1 MKTGTVNLPLH
12 YGRAPR
18 WLFERMV
25 GLSREITRIIIYEYG
40 ADEFLQRIADPYWFQ
55 AFSCVLGF
63 DWHSSGTTTTT
74 CGALKVAIDPEEMG
88 IAVAGGKG
96 RTSRKTPD
104 EIRAISESDAFSISD
119 DTVNDLVYSSRMSAK
134 VDNTC
139 VQDGYQ
145 LYHHCFIFTEKGDWA
160 VVQQGMNNEDRYARR
175 YHWLSSDLGQFVCE
189 PHLGICC
196 DRVGADGEVL
206 DMTAEVSEEA
216 RKTSLDLVK
225 DDPDH
230 LMRYFRSDASQTTL
244 FDFDALS
251 PTPPSASRST
261 TPPASP
267 PTPSL
272 TMPAH
277 HPVLGCDL
285 GKGGWKVLKNAY
297 ELQPESYEELVSLAG
312 MGPAK
317 IRALALVSDL
327 VFGTEPSWHDPA
339 TYSFAHGGKDG
350 YPYPVDRDTYDHSI
364 EVLRDAIE
372 GAEIGEK
379 ERYRAIRRLGE
390 FV

>member
-12 YGRAPR
+12 GGRAPR
-18 WLFERMV
+18 WLFQRMV
-25 GLSREITRIIIYEYG
+25 KLSREITKIIIHEYG
-40 ADEFLQRIADPYWFQ
+40 TAEFLHRIADPYWFQ

-74 CGALKVAIDPEEMG
+74 CGALKVAIDPAEMG

-104 EIRAISESDAFSISD
+104 EIRAISESDAFSLSGNKVD
-119 DTVNDLVYSSRMSAK
+119 ELVYSSRMSAK

-160 VVQQGMNNEDRYARR
+160 VVQQGMNKEDRYARR
-175 YHWLSSDLGQFVCE
+175 YHWLSSDLERFVCE

-196 DRVGADGEVL
+196 DRLGAEGEVL
-206 DMTAEVSEEA
+206 DMTAELSEETRDA
-216 RKTSLDLVK
+216 SLDLVK
-225 DDPDH
+225 DDPEH
-230 LMRYFRSDASQTTL
+230 LMRYFRSDRNQMTL
-244 FDFDALS
+244 FDFDGLS
-251 PTPPSASRST
+251 PSPPPATPSA
-261 TPPASP
+261 
-267 PTPSL
+267 PSL

-277 HPVLGCDL
+277 HPVLDCDL
-285 GKGGWKVLKNAY
+285 GKQGWKVLRNAY
-297 ELQPESYEELVSLAG
+297 ELQPESYEELLSLAG
-312 MGPAK
+312 MGPQK
-317 IRALALVSDL
+317 VRALALVSDL
-327 VFGTEPSWHDPA
+327 IFGTEPSWQDPA
-339 TYSFAHGGKDG
+339 TYSFAHDGKDG
-350 YPYPVDRDTYDHSI
+350 YPYPVDQGTYDQTI

-372 GAEIGEK
+372 GAEIGRE
-379 ERYRAIRRLGE
+379 ERYRAIRRLGA

>member
-18 WLFERMV
+18 WLFDRMV
-25 GLSREITRIIIYEYG
+25 KLSHEIARMIIYEYG
-40 ADEFLQRIADPYWFQ
+40 TNEFLHRIADPYWFQ

-74 CGALKVAIDPEEMG
+74 CGALKMAIDPQETG

-96 RTSRKTPD
+96 RASRKTPD
-104 EIRAISESDAFSISD
+104 EIRAISESGLFSLSEAETDELI
-119 DTVNDLVYSSRMSAK
+119 YSSRMSAK

-160 VVQQGMNNEDRYARR
+160 VVQQGMNDEDRYARR
-175 YHWLSSDLGQFVCE
+175 YHWLSSGLERFVCE

-196 DRVGADGEVL
+196 DHVGSEVL
-206 DMTAEVSEEA
+206 DMTAEVSEET

-230 LMRYFRSDASQTTL
+230 LMRYFRPDASQMTL
-244 FDFDALS
+244 FDFDVLPNPS
-251 PTPPSASRST
+251 PT
-261 TPPASP
+261 TPPP
-267 PTPSL
+267 PSL

-277 HPVLGCDL
+277 HPVLDCDL
-285 GKGGWKVLKNAY
+285 GKQGWKVLRNAY
-297 ELQPESYEELVSLAG
+297 ELQPESYEELLSLAG
-312 MGPAK
+312 MGPQK
-317 IRALALVSDL
+317 VRALALVSDL
-327 VFGTEPSWHDPA
+327 IYGTEPSWQDPA

-350 YPYPVDRDTYDHSI
+350 YPYPVDRDTYDQTI

>member
-40 ADEFLQRIADPYWFQ
+40 ADEFLHRIADPYWFQ

-74 CGALKVAIDPEEMG
+74 CGALKVAIDPAEMG

-104 EIRAISESDAFSISD
+104 EIRAISESDAFSLSD

-160 VVQQGMNNEDRYARR
+160 VVQQGMNKEDRYARR
-175 YHWLSSDLGQFVCE
+175 YHWLSSDLERFVCE

-196 DRVGADGEVL
+196 DRVGAEGEVL
-206 DMTAEVSEEA
+206 DMTAEVSEET

-225 DDPDH
+225 DDPDR
-230 LMRYFRSDASQTTL
+230 LMRYFRSDASQTAL
-244 FDFDALS
+244 FDFDALP
-251 PTPPSASRST
+251 PTPPSTSRST
-261 TPPASP
+261 TPSA
-267 PTPSL
+267 PSL

-285 GKGGWKVLKNAY
+285 GKGGWKVLRNAY
-297 ELQPESYEELVSLAG
+297 ELQPESYEELLSLAG
-312 MGPAK
+312 MGPQK
-317 IRALALVSDL
+317 VRALALVSDL

-350 YPYPVDRDTYDHSI
+350 YPYPVDRDTYDQTI

>member
-12 YGRAPR
+12 GGRAPR
-18 WLFERMV
+18 WLFQRMV
-25 GLSREITRIIIYEYG
+25 KLSREITKIIIYEYG
-40 ADEFLQRIADPYWFQ
+40 TEEFLHRIADPYWFQ

-74 CGALKVAIDPEEMG
+74 CGALKVAIDPAEMG

-104 EIRAISESDAFSISD
+104 EIRAISESDAFSLTGNKAD
-119 DTVNDLVYSSRMSAK
+119 ELVYSSRMSAK

-160 VVQQGMNNEDRYARR
+160 VVQQGMNTEDRYARR
-175 YHWLSSDLGQFVCE
+175 YHWLSLDLEWFVCE

-196 DRVGADGEVL
+196 DQVGAEGEVL
-206 DMTAEVSEEA
+206 DMTAELSEEA
-216 RKTSLDLVK
+216 RKTSLDL
-225 DDPDH
+225 
-230 LMRYFRSDASQTTL
+230 QTTL
-244 FDFDALS
+244 FDFDGLS
-251 PTPPSASRST
+251 PSPPHATPSA
-261 TPPASP
+261 
-267 PTPSL
+267 PSF

-277 HPVLGCDL
+277 HPVLDCDL
-285 GKGGWKVLKNAY
+285 GKQGWKVLRNAY
-297 ELQPESYEELVSLAG
+297 ELQPESYEKLVSFAG
-312 MGPAK
+312 MGPQK
-317 IRALALVSDL
+317 VRALALVSDL
-327 VFGTEPSWHDPA
+327 IFGTEPSWQDPA

-350 YPYPVDRDTYDHSI
+350 YPYPVDRGTYDQTI

>member
-18 WLFERMV
+18 WLFQRMV
-25 GLSREITRIIIYEYG
+25 KLSHEITRMIIYEYG
-40 ADEFLQRIADPYWFQ
+40 TEEFLHRIADPYWFQ

-74 CGALKVAIDPEEMG
+74 CGALKMAIDPEETG

-104 EIRAISESDAFSISD
+104 EIKKISESGAFSLSEAKID
-119 DTVNDLVYSSRMSAK
+119 ELIYSSRMSAK

-160 VVQQGMNNEDRYARR
+160 VVQQGMNDYEHYARR
-175 YHWLSSDLGQFVCE
+175 YHWLSSDVERFVCE

-196 DRVGADGEVL
+196 DQVEDRVL
-206 DMTAEVSEEA
+206 DMTAEVSEET

-230 LMRYFRSDASQTTL
+230 LMRYFRSDVNQKTL
-244 FDFDALS
+244 FDFDAMSSTSSS
-251 PTPPSASRST
+251 P
-261 TPPASP
+261 
-267 PTPSL
+267 PSL

-285 GKGGWKVLKNAY
+285 GKQGWKVLRNAY
-297 ELQPESYEELVSLAG
+297 ELQPESYEQLVSLAG
-312 MGPAK
+312 MGPQK
-317 IRALALVSDL
+317 VRALALVSDL
-327 VFGTEPSWHDPA
+327 IFGTEPSWQDPA

-350 YPYPVDRDTYDHSI
+350 YPYPVDRGVYDQTI
-364 EVLRDAIE
+364 EVLRDAVE
-372 GAEIGEK
+372 GAEIGAE

>member
-1 MKTGTVNLPLH
+1 
-12 YGRAPR
+12 
-18 WLFERMV
+18 MV

-88 IAVAGGKG
+88 VAVAGGKG
-96 RTSRKTPD
+96 KTSRKTPD
-104 EIRAISESDAFSISD
+104 EIRAISESAFSSLSD
-119 DTVNDLVYSSRMSAK
+119 DTVNDLVYSSKMSAK

-145 LYHHCFIFTEKGDWA
+145 LYHHCFIFTEIGDWA
-160 VVQQGMNNEDRYARR
+160 CVQQGLNNEDRYARR
-175 YHWLSSDLGQFVCE
+175 YHWLSSDLERFVCE

-196 DRVGADGEVL
+196 DRLGAEGEVL
-206 DMTAEVSEEA
+206 DMTAEVSEDT

-244 FDFDALS
+244 LDFDSLS
-251 PTPPSASRST
+251 PNSPPTSRST
-261 TPPASP
+261 APPA
-267 PTPSL
+267 PSL

-317 IRALALVSDL
+317 VRALALVSDL
-327 VFGTEPSWHDPA
+327 VFGTEPSWHRW
-339 TYSFAHGGKDG
+339 TG
-350 YPYPVDRDTYDHSI
+350 I
-364 EVLRDAIE
+364 LM
-372 GAEIGEK
+372 
-379 ERYRAIRRLGE
+379 IRRSMCCGMRSRVRRSGRRSGTGRYGGWGSL
-390 FV
+390 FD

>member
-1 MKTGTVNLPLH
+1 
-12 YGRAPR
+12 
-18 WLFERMV
+18 MV
-25 GLSREITRIIIYEYG
+25 GLSREITKIIIYEYG
-40 ADEFLQRIADPYWFQ
+40 AYEFLQRIADPYWFQ

-88 IAVAGGKG
+88 IAIAGGKG
-96 RTSRKTPD
+96 RASRKTPD
-104 EIRAISESDAFSISD
+104 EIRTISESDAFSLSD
-119 DTVNDLVYSSRMSAK
+119 DAVADLVYSSRMSAK

-175 YHWLSSDLGQFVCE
+175 YHWLSSDLERFVCE

-196 DRVGADGEVL
+196 DRVGAEGEVL
-206 DMTAEVSEEA
+206 DMAARVSEET

-244 FDFDALS
+244 FDFDASLS
-251 PTPPSASRST
+251 TLPPATPSIMPSA
-261 TPPASP
+261 
-267 PTPSL
+267 PSL

-285 GKGGWKVLKNAY
+285 GKGGWKVLRNAY
-297 ELQPESYEELVSLAG
+297 ELQPESYEELLSLAG

-317 IRALALVSDL
+317 VRALALVSDL
-327 VFGTEPSWHDPA
+327 IFGTEPSWQDPA

-350 YPYPVDRDTYDHSI
+350 YPYPVDRGTYDQTI

-372 GAEIGEK
+372 GAEIGRE

>member
-12 YGRAPR
+12 GGRAPR
-18 WLFERMV
+18 WLFQRMV
-25 GLSREITRIIIYEYG
+25 KLSREITKIIIYEYG
-40 ADEFLQRIADPYWFQ
+40 TEEFLHRIADPCWFQ

-74 CGALKVAIDPEEMG
+74 CGALKVAIDPAEMG

-104 EIRAISESDAFSISD
+104 EIRAISESDAFSLSGD
-119 DTVNDLVYSSRMSAK
+119 AVDELVYSSRMSAK

-160 VVQQGMNNEDRYARR
+160 VVQQGMNTEDRYARR
-175 YHWLSSDLGQFVCE
+175 YHWLSSDLEQFVCE

-196 DRVGADGEVL
+196 DQIGAEGEVL
-206 DMTAEVSEEA
+206 DITAALSEET

-230 LMRYFRSDASQTTL
+230 LMRYFRSDKNQTTL
-244 FDFDALS
+244 FDFDELS
-251 PTPPSASRST
+251 PTPP
-261 TPPASP
+261 PATP

-277 HPVLGCDL
+277 HPVLDCDL
-285 GKGGWKVLKNAY
+285 GKQGWKVLRNAY
-297 ELQPESYEELVSLAG
+297 ELQPESYEELLSLAG

-317 IRALALVSDL
+317 VRALALVSDL
-327 VFGTEPSWHDPA
+327 IFGTEPSWQDPA

-350 YPYPVDRDTYDHSI
+350 YPYPVNRGTYDQTI

-372 GAEIGEK
+372 SAEIGEK
-379 ERYRAIRRLGE
+379 ERYRAIQKLGE